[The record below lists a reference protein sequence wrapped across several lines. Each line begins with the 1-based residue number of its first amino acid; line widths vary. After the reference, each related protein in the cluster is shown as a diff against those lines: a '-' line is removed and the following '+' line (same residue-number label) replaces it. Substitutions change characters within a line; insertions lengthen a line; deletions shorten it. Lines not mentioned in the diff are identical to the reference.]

1 MAKGRRG
8 SGHLKST
15 GQDPQAAHH
24 RGEDGS
30 RRNGC
35 CEGLGNKERSLLR
48 TSVAG
53 CGVENACVGEGRG
66 IGARATRAEFPDA
79 GSTDAPNP
87 VQTPHLCS
95 SPTLACV
102 GEGLGEEARVA
113 RVGVGGG
120 TEDAGSADSGSADV
134 EFTDATSKGARGG
147 RLASHQ
153 QAGPS
158 PRCTWGWWEKML
170 EETQALILEGVE
182 DPEAL
187 TVSWSVE
194 LSRSAVRHV
203 VGRRGRTLQ
212 RIEDHCGVFVALQD
226 RGEEQSEV
234 LLWGSLEG
242 VALATVV
249 VTALERGLYSILDSL
264 GRLGF

>member
-15 GQDPQAAHH
+15 DQDPQAAHH

-30 RRNGC
+30 LRNGC

-48 TSVAG
+48 TRVVGGGMES
-53 CGVENACVGEGRG
+53 ACVGEGRG
-66 IGARATRAEFPDA
+66 FGARAAGAEFPDA
-79 GSTDAPNP
+79 GSADAPNL
-87 VQTPHLCS
+87 VETPHSCS
-95 SPTLACV
+95 SPTPTCV
-102 GEGLGEEARVA
+102 GEGLGKEARVA
-113 RVGVGGG
+113 RVGARAS
-120 TEDAGSADSGSADV
+120 TEDARSADTRSADARSADV
-134 EFTDATSKGARGG
+134 EFADATSRGARGG

-153 QAGPS
+153 HAGPS

-187 TVSWSVE
+187 NVSWSVE

-242 VALATVV
+242 VALAAIV
-249 VTALERGLYSILDSL
+249 VTALRGACTLS
-264 GRLGF
+264 